1 MVHALDEIRRV
12 LKPGGVLL
20 DIRPM
25 EVRWPIEVAWSDGF
39 IEAGGLL
46 EVPSYQADHQAATQA
61 IEESGARG
69 WFSREEQDIFP
80 LFYYWDT
87 PSEMKE
93 EIEEEWEKPEQLGEE
108 DYRKAQSAWA
118 TANADARVRVRVKVM
133 IARWRTPTRPPP
145 NATYKAP

>member
-25 EVRWPIEVAWSDGF
+25 EVRWPIEVAGSGGF
-39 IEAGGLL
+39 TEAGGLA
-46 EVPSYQADHQAATQA
+46 EVPSYQADDQAATAA
-61 IEESGARG
+61 IEEAGARG
-69 WFSREEQDIFP
+69 WVNREEAEVFS
-80 LFYYWDT
+80 LFDYWDT

-93 EIEEEWEKPEQLGEE
+93 GIEEEWEEPEKLGEE
-108 DYRKAQSAWA
+108 DYRKVQSAWA
-118 TANADARVRVRVKVM
+118 TANAEARVRVRVKIM

-145 NATYKAP
+145 NAT

>member
-25 EVRWPIEVAWSDGF
+25 EVRWPLEIAWSEGF
-39 IEAGGLL
+39 TEAGGLV
-46 EVPSYQADHQAATQA
+46 EVPSDQADTQAATEA
-61 IEESGARG
+61 IEEAGARG
-69 WFSREEQDIFP
+69 WFRGEEAEVFS

-93 EIEEEWEKPEQLGEE
+93 AIEEEWEEPEKLREE
-108 DYRKAQSAWA
+108 DYRKVQSAWA

-145 NATYKAP
+145 NAT